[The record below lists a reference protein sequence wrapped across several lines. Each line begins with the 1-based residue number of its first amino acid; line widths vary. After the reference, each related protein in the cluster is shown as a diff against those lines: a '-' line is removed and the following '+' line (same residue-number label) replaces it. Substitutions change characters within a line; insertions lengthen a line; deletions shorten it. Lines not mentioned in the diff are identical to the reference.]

1 MTTIVIT
8 PLPATPPPDGFAHPE
23 VKRAVMLLM
32 ANIKSLKAQ
41 LESAQRAIIELQRR
55 K

>member
-1 MTTIVIT
+1 MTAIVTT

-32 ANIKSLKAQ
+32 ENIKSLKAQ
-41 LESAQRAIIELQRR
+41 LEAAQRAIIELQRR